1 MRGTR
6 LDGIV
11 AVAILLFILFIFGM
25 LLGPARVLS
34 KERDEVRTDDVRE
47 LMNSVLQLQ
56 LVDPDAYS
64 KLVADVRAQNGLRV
78 VLGQGDCSVPHGSEC
93 SESVTAASCLSINGY
108 FPELLLAKAPLDPRG
123 EPFSANLTGYYFA
136 VVDDQFE
143 VGSCGV
149 YGSPIVLRSS
159 LLP

>member
-11 AVAILLFILFIFGM
+11 AVAVLLFILFILGM

-34 KERDEVRTDDVRE
+34 KERDEVRTDHVRE
-47 LMNSVLQLQ
+47 LMNSVLQLE
-56 LVDPDAYS
+56 LVDSDAYAR
-64 KLVADVRAQNGLRV
+64 LMADVQAQH
-78 VLGQGDCSVPHGSEC
+78 GQRLVIGEGDCTSPHGSEC
-93 SESVTAASCLSINGY
+93 SAEVTSDSCLRLGSY
-108 FPELLLAKAPLDPRG
+108 FPKLLLAAPPIDPRG

-149 YGSPIVLRSS
+149 YGDPISLRSS
-159 LLP
+159 LQR